1 MLETYRQL
9 WQKLQNKY
17 PILSLR
23 FCLMALIA
31 CLVSINLPFAAKA
44 LDLRDL
50 LRIIPSAVQIIQLS
64 NLSDQDE
71 VALGQS
77 IDQQIRTQVRISRNP
92 RANQLVKDLGQL
104 LVRSSDRPDIPYTFQ
119 VVEDRNLNAFATMG
133 GFVYINTGTIASA
146 DNVAQLASVIAHEIG
161 HIAGKHALEQMRQ
174 MAIARG
180 IATVAGVQ
188 DDRLVN
194 IGVQLALRLPRSREA
209 EFDADRRGVF
219 NLARAGMAPQAMPA
233 FMQKLE
239 RMDGTAP
246 DFLRTHPA
254 TSDRIAALNE
264 IIRQNNL
271 TGTVGLNDREYQQ
284 EWRRL

>member
-1 MLETYRQL
+1 MLRTLRHRYQSL
-9 WQKLQNKY
+9 SFHFCAVALLSFLLA
-17 PILSLR
+17 IALSLH
-23 FCLMALIA
+23 
-31 CLVSINLPFAAKA
+31 LPLAVKA

-50 LRIIPSAVQIIQLS
+50 LRIIPSAIQIIQLS

-77 IDQQIRTQVRISRNP
+77 IDQQIKTQVRISRNP

-133 GFVYINTGTIASA
+133 GFVYINTGTIAAA
-146 DNVAQLASVIAHEIG
+146 DNIAQLASVIAHEIG
-161 HIAGKHALEQMRQ
+161 HISGKHALEQMRQ

-239 RMDGTAP
+239 RGDGGTP

-254 TSDRIAALNE
+254 TGDRINALNE
-264 IIRQNNL
+264 IIRQNSL
-271 TGTVGLNDREYQQ
+271 SGTVGLNDREYQQ

>member
-1 MLETYRQL
+1 MLETLRQL
-9 WQKLQNKY
+9 WHKLQNKY
-17 PILSLR
+17 QAAS
-23 FCLMALIA
+23 FCLLVLLA
-31 CLVSINLPFAAKA
+31 CLVSVNLPFAAKA

-146 DNVAQLASVIAHEIG
+146 DNIAQLASVIAHEIG

-239 RMDGTAP
+239 RGDGGAP

>member
-1 MLETYRQL
+1 MLRIWGHHRYIT
-9 WQKLQNKY
+9 
-17 PILSLR
+17 
-23 FCLMALIA
+23 FCLAAILAFAIS
-31 CLVSINLPFAAKA
+31 VHLPTAVKA
-44 LDLRDL
+44 LDWRDL
-50 LRIIPSAVQIIQLS
+50 LRVIPSAIQIIQLS

-71 VALGQS
+71 IALGQS
-77 IDQQIRTQVRISRNP
+77 IDQQIRAQVRISRNP
-92 RANQLVKDLGQL
+92 RANKLVQDLGQL
-104 LVRSSDRPDIPYTFQ
+104 LARSSDRPDIPYTFQ
-119 VVEDRNLNAFATMG
+119 VVEDPDLNAFATMG
-133 GFVYINTGTIASA
+133 GFVYVNTGTITAA
-146 DNVAQLASVIAHEIG
+146 DNLAQLASVIAHEIG

-219 NLARAGMAPQAMPA
+219 NLARAGFAPQAMPA

-239 RMDGTAP
+239 RGEGGP
-246 DFLRTHPA
+246 PEFLRTHPA
-254 TSDRIAALNE
+254 TAERIAVLNE

-271 TGTVGLNDREYQQ
+271 SGTVGLNDREYQQ
-284 EWRRL
+284 EWRKL

>member
-1 MLETYRQL
+1 MLETLRQL
-9 WQKLQNKY
+9 WHKLQNKY
-17 PILSLR
+17 QVAS
-23 FCLMALIA
+23 FCLLVLLA
-31 CLVSINLPFAAKA
+31 CLVSVNLPFAAKA

-146 DNVAQLASVIAHEIG
+146 DNIAQLASVIAHEIG

-239 RMDGTAP
+239 RGDGGAP

>member
-1 MLETYRQL
+1 MLRIWGHYR
-9 WQKLQNKY
+9 Y
-17 PILSLR
+17 IT
-23 FCLMALIA
+23 FCLAAILAFAIS
-31 CLVSINLPFAAKA
+31 VHLPAAVKA
-44 LDLRDL
+44 LDWRDL
-50 LRIIPSAVQIIQLS
+50 LRVIPSAIQIIQLS

-71 VALGQS
+71 IALGQS
-77 IDQQIRTQVRISRNP
+77 IDQQIRAQVRISRNP
-92 RANQLVKDLGQL
+92 RANKLVQDLGQL
-104 LVRSSDRPDIPYTFQ
+104 LARSSDRPDIPYTFQ
-119 VVEDRNLNAFATMG
+119 VVEDPDLNAFATMG
-133 GFVYINTGTIASA
+133 GFVYVNTGTITAA
-146 DNVAQLASVIAHEIG
+146 DNLAQLASVIAHEIG

-219 NLARAGMAPQAMPA
+219 NLARAGFAPQAMPA

-239 RMDGTAP
+239 RGEGGP
-246 DFLRTHPA
+246 PEFLRTHPA
-254 TSDRIAALNE
+254 TSERITALNE

-271 TGTVGLNDREYQQ
+271 SGTVGLNDREYQQ
-284 EWRRL
+284 EWRKL

>member
-1 MLETYRQL
+1 MLEAFRQL

-254 TSDRIAALNE
+254 TGDRIAALNE